1 MGRHFRRAL
10 FSTWFFMVLTIPA
23 GAESY
28 SKDQL
33 REEAIIYLE
42 LLDQGRFAEAWQVMS
57 PIFQALEP
65 RVQWHN
71 RQQAIRA
78 AYGALEFREF
88 FLMEYRD
95 HYLLSPDGEY
105 IIVQFK
111 TSFQHKATTTETVVL
126 DCSAAT
132 ECSIREYI
140 IR

>member
-1 MGRHFRRAL
+1 
-10 FSTWFFMVLTIPA
+10 MVLTIPA

-42 LLDQGRFAEAWQVMS
+42 LLDQGRFAEAWQVML

-88 FLMEYRD
+88 FLIEYRD
-95 HYLLSPDGEY
+95 HYILSPDGEY

-111 TSFQHKATTTETVVL
+111 SSFQHKAATTETIVL
-126 DCSAAT
+126 DCSTST